1 MGTNRNLLI
10 LKLYIKPILI
20 SLFLGL
26 SYFGFQIFKSLVV
39 RVDFSKVP
47 FVLVLDFIYYNLGW
61 LVSIIIPLMFLFST
75 IYVFG
80 QLSYDSIYEEFKYE
94 RHKFSYFVVL
104 IGIPTLILSLIL
116 YYHNDHILSEYNFRT
131 KNISLQLQR
140 LSQLQSVEVVPEI
153 DSSPLRSEREMDIN
167 TLKQKL
173 NYLHVK
179 KEKEKGRKKVYYDYL
194 DKEIIQVKNEIQ
206 KRYAFSFSPLFFVL
220 LALSIGYLLQ
230 NKKSTPLLF
239 IGLVVIVF
247 YWFGILLV
255 DKISNKINPFL
266 IWLPNVAYLF
276 IGIILFFKAS
286 SKFNKHLTVK

>member
-47 FVLVLDFIYYNLGW
+47 FVLALDFIYYNLGW

-116 YYHNDHILSEYNFRT
+116 YYHNDHVLSEYNFRS

-140 LSQLQSVEVVPEI
+140 LSQLQPVEVVPEI

-230 NKKSTPLLF
+230 YKKSIPLLF

>member
-206 KRYAFSFSPLFFVL
+206 KRYVFSSSPFFFVL

-286 SKFNKHLTVK
+286 SKFNEHLTAK

>member
-179 KEKEKGRKKVYYDYL
+179 KEKEKGRRKVYYDYL

-206 KRYAFSFSPLFFVL
+206 KRYVFSSSPFFFVL

-276 IGIILFFKAS
+276 IGIILFCKAS

>member
-47 FVLVLDFIYYNLGW
+47 FVLALDFIYYNLGW

-140 LSQLQSVEVVPEI
+140 LSQLQPVEVVPEI

-230 NKKSTPLLF
+230 YKKSIPLLF

>member
-1 MGTNRNLLI
+1 MGTNRNFLI

-116 YYHNDHILSEYNFRT
+116 YYHNDHILSEYNFRS

-140 LSQLQSVEVVPEI
+140 LSQLQPVEVVPEI

-230 NKKSTPLLF
+230 YKKSIPLLF